1 LKTVAAIPILAPYV
15 SRLPRPSAAARRFD
29 PNFGLAHEA
38 LRALSEGVISSRE
51 LLETTY
57 SRINKYNPGLN
68 AFLTLMEE
76 QARERGRLA
85 DQDRAAGKIWGPLHG
100 LPIVIKD
107 AFETA
112 GVRTTSGSKMLEKHV
127 PKEDA
132 TAVARLKKAGAIVVA
147 KPTCPSLPETCNRTM
162 KLRARRTT
170 RGIPGERREV
180 RRGEGRHVSRPEW
193 AFWNWAATSAV
204 RSALRAT
211 SVASTATNPP

>member
-1 LKTVAAIPILAPYV
+1 MRRAENRRSFLKTVAAIPILAPYV

-29 PNFGLAHEA
+29 PNFGPAHEA

-57 SRINKYNPGLN
+57 SRIKKYNPGLN

-76 QARERGRLA
+76 QATERGRLA

-112 GVRTTSGSKMLEKHV
+112 GVRTTSG
-127 PKEDA
+127 
-132 TAVARLKKAGAIVVA
+132 
-147 KPTCPSLPETCNRTM
+147 
-162 KLRARRTT
+162 
-170 RGIPGERREV
+170 
-180 RRGEGRHVSRPEW
+180 
-193 AFWNWAATSAV
+193 
-204 RSALRAT
+204 
-211 SVASTATNPP
+211 